1 MQLVRAV
8 TTATVAPVGA
18 GLPVNV
24 HQGTFWPSD
33 DPIVKAYPSL
43 FDTDLVP
50 GLSYTVEPRRAAER
64 PVEQATAA
72 PGEKRTTRRTQA
84 S

>member
-8 TTATVAPVGA
+8 TTATVAPVGD

-24 HQGTFWPSD
+24 HQGTFWPAD
-33 DPIVKAYPSL
+33 DPIVQAYPTL

-50 GLSYTVEPRRAAER
+50 SLSYSVEPRRGATQ

-72 PGEKRTTRRTQA
+72 PGEKRTTRRPQA